1 MTTERLSGLALMNIH
16 YEKPIDYNAVVQLFA
31 EGYPQRMLLIDPVV
45 DETKLKKDKMQYIL
59 MIDS

>member
-1 MTTERLSGLALMNIH
+1 MTTERLSGLALMKIH

-45 DETKLKKDKMQYIL
+45 DETQN
-59 MIDS
+59 